1 MKKAY
6 QVIAGLV
13 ALEVMLQALFIA
25 WGMFGFSNWIEDGG
39 VFDKAAADAAEEGNL
54 EFAGSIGWGLHFLN
68 GFMVIPLIVLL
79 LFILSFFAKVP
90 RGIMFAS
97 VLVVLVILQ
106 MMVLPELARSA
117 NPIFGGLHGL
127 NALLILGTAISAATA
142 AGKAA
147 KAPTESAEVA
157 A

>member
-6 QVIAGLV
+6 QIIAGII
-13 ALEVMLQALFIA
+13 ALEIFLQALFIA

-39 VFDKAAADAAEEGNL
+39 VFDKAVADSAEEGGL

-90 RGIMFAS
+90 RGITFAS
-97 VLVVLVILQ
+97 VLVVLTILQ
-106 MMVLPELARSA
+106 MMVLPELARQV
-117 NPIFGGLHGL
+117 NPFFGGLHGF
-127 NALLILGTAISAATA
+127 NALLILGTAITASRAAATA
-142 AGKAA
+142 AKA
-147 KAPTESAEVA
+147 TSETAEVA

>member
-6 QVIAGLV
+6 QIIAGLV

-39 VFDKAAADAAEEGNL
+39 VFDKAAADAAENGDL
-54 EFAGSIGWGLHFLN
+54 EFTGSIGWGLHFLN
-68 GFMVIPLIVLL
+68 GFMIIPAIVLV

-90 RGIMFAS
+90 RGVMFAS
-97 VLVVLVILQ
+97 VILVLTILQ
-106 MMVLPELARSA
+106 TMVLPELGRSA
-117 NPIFGGLHGL
+117 NPFFGGLHGL
-127 NALLILGTAISAATA
+127 NAMFILGASINASMA

-147 KAPTESAEVA
+147 KASTEPTGVA

>member
-39 VFDKAAADAAEEGNL
+39 VFDKAAADAAENGDL

-68 GFMVIPLIVLL
+68 GFMIIPLIVLA

-97 VLVVLVILQ
+97 VLVALTILQ

-117 NPIFGGLHGL
+117 NPFFGGLHGF
-127 NALLILGTAISAATA
+127 NALLILGTAINASMA
-142 AGKAA
+142 AGKAV
-147 KAPTESAEVA
+147 KASTEPAEVA